1 MEIIK
6 FIIEFIFHIDKHLY
20 VVINNFGVWSYAL
33 LFAIIFA
40 ETGLVVTPFLPGD
53 SLLFTV
59 GAFAAAGFFH
69 IGWLFTVL
77 VIAAIAGDSI
87 NYAIGKRIGD
97 KVFHQN
103 NSRIFRKEYLDRTHR
118 FFEKYGGKAI
128 ILARFVPVI
137 RTFAPFLAGV
147 GKMNYGRFLLYNVTG
162 GVLWVS
168 AFVLCGFYF
177 GNTPFVK
184 NNFSMVVWIIIF
196 VSILPAVI
204 EVLKHKMKPAN
215 G

>member
-59 GAFAAAGFFH
+59 GAFAAAGLFH